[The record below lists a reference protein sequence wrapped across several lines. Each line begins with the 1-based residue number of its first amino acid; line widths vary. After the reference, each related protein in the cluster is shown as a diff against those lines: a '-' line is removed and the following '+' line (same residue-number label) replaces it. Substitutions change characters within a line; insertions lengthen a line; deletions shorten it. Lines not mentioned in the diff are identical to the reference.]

1 MIELEFETAIFLYL
15 LISIFGLLFIW
26 LLFSRIKIPANDQTQ
41 LESIWQCSICTYI
54 YVDSKNKKFS
64 ACPRCKS
71 FNERLNGLKGGG
83 H

>member
-15 LISIFGLLFIW
+15 LVSIFGLLSIW
-26 LLFSRIKIPANDQTQ
+26 LLFSRIKAPAKDSTQ

-64 ACPRCKS
+64 VCPRCKS
-71 FNERLNGLKGGG
+71 FNERSNEFKGGEP
-83 H
+83 